1 MTTQHD
7 PTTRMQGPGQRG
19 GHGRSGHSWMMIACC
34 IPMLVIAGILVATG
48 AASPG
53 FLVVAV
59 GCTLMMA
66 LADRDRD
73 FGDRWSRARAW
84 RARPPAGPLARPQ
97 PSAVTLLWLDG
108 SAGRPVTAWGFRYR
122 PSRWRHALGSA
133 GPGRRW

>member
-34 IPMLVIAGILVATG
+34 IPMLIIAGILVATG
-48 AASPG
+48 AASPR

-66 LADRDRD
+66 LMMRGVGHSNDR
-73 FGDRWSRARAW
+73 S
-84 RARPPAGPLARPQ
+84 
-97 PSAVTLLWLDG
+97 
-108 SAGRPVTAWGFRYR
+108 
-122 PSRWRHALGSA
+122 
-133 GPGRRW
+133 